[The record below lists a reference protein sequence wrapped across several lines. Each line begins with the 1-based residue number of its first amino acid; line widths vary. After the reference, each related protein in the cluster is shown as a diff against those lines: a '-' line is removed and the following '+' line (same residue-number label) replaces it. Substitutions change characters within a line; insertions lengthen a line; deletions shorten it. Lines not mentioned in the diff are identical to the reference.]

1 MGQRANADEALK
13 IMLAANFE
21 PMQPYPGN
29 SKPWKAY
36 CIKCKRESAPHFST
50 VKRGSGCAY
59 CAGIKLDET
68 DVRKVYENAGF
79 EPIGKYSGRVKDKWK
94 SRHKVC
100 GKIVNA
106 DYAIVRKG
114 KGCSHCAGNTKISEK
129 DARKLF
135 LKNKLE
141 PLEPFQNSQLPW
153 KSKCLITGKT
163 VSPTYGKV
171 RDNGHRCKYCSE
183 NVTDEVD
190 AVALMK
196 KSGFKPLVS
205 YPGGNKPWK
214 SECLKCKKI
223 ITPSFTT
230 AKQGFGCKYCA
241 KRAVDPVDAVAAMKE
256 RGFKTLKPFP
266 GATKPWAV
274 QCLKCN
280 RKFDTVFHS
289 LNTKKRCKYC
299 QRVGLDEKDIAKVL
313 NRLQL
318 VPEEKFPGANFP
330 WKLRCLKCNRVTKPT
345 FEHLT
350 RKDRN
355 VQGCTYCSGHRLDL
369 AEVKKFM
376 TSKKLKPLE
385 PYVNTNTPWLC
396 ICMKCGKQVTPRL
409 GDLKQGQSGC
419 IFCAGLKVLEADA
432 IELALKNG
440 FTPIVPYP
448 GANKGW
454 ECRCNLCGKV
464 SKPHYTTMQQGPT
477 GCKYCT
483 EVGFDFN
490 SAAIIYLITNE
501 NLGAHKIGV
510 AGASE
515 KNERMSK
522 HLRQKWKLFKT
533 MNFARGEDAF
543 LVEQEILRWFRKE
556 KDLRVY
562 LAREQMPQGG
572 STETVDASE
581 IDLPTIWA
589 KVEEF
594 SRVKR

>member
-1 MGQRANADEALK
+1 MAQKIPESQAKAL
-13 IMLAANFE
+13 F
-21 PMQPYPGN
+21 
-29 SKPWKAY
+29 
-36 CIKCKRESAPHFST
+36 
-50 VKRGSGCAY
+50 VKNR
-59 CAGIKLDET
+59 
-68 DVRKVYENAGF
+68 
-79 EPIGKYSGRVKDKWK
+79 
-94 SRHKVC
+94 
-100 GKIVNA
+100 
-106 DYAIVRKG
+106 
-114 KGCSHCAGNTKISEK
+114 
-129 DARKLF
+129 
-135 LKNKLE
+135 LE
-141 PLEPFQNSQLPW
+141 PLVPFPGTQKPW
-153 KSKCLITGKT
+153 ESRCLITGKT

-171 RDNGHRCKYCSE
+171 RDYGHRCKYCSE

-190 AVALMK
+190 AIALMK
-196 KSGFKPLVS
+196 KSGFKPLVP

-241 KRAVDPVDAVAAMKE
+241 KRSVDPVDAVAAMKK

-274 QCLKCN
+274 QCMKCN

-289 LNTKKRCKYC
+289 LNTKNRCKYC
-299 QRVGLDEKDIAKVL
+299 QARAVDEKDIEMVL
-313 NRLQL
+313 KKLQFIAE
-318 VPEEKFPGANFP
+318 VEFPGAGVP
-330 WKLRCLKCNRVTKPT
+330 WKLRCLKCNRVTTPT
-345 FEHLT
+345 WDHLT
-350 RKDRN
+350 RKDRD

-369 AEVKKFM
+369 PEVKKFM

-385 PYVNTNTPWLC
+385 PYVNTHTPWLC

-409 GDLKQGQSGC
+409 SDLKQGQNGC
-419 IFCAGLKVLEADA
+419 IFCAGRKVVEVDA
-432 IELALKNG
+432 IALALKNG

-490 SAAIIYLITNE
+490 SAAVIYLITNK

-522 HLRQKWKLFKT
+522 HLRQKWELYKT

-556 KDLRVY
+556 KDLMVY

-589 KVEEF
+589 KVEEL
-594 SRVKR
+594 SKVEIRKVRR